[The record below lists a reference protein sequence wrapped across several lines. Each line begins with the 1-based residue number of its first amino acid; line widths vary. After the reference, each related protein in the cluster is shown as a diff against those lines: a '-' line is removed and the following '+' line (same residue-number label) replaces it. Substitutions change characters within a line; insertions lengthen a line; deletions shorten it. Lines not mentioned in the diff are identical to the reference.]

1 MACVR
6 TPRVRCSAKASHT
19 PFLPHL
25 FPCLTPV
32 CGLIPGIAFV
42 VRMTELSKPEEDLQ
56 DPGEAQGPEEVQL
69 LGAEVG
75 EAASASAS
83 SPAVSC
89 SALPQEAL
97 NEMVAN
103 LMKFLL
109 LNYRAKEM
117 TSQAEMLK
125 KVLRDNQEHFS
136 VLFSQA
142 SECLQLVCGA
152 EMKEV
157 DPREHIYI
165 MVPTLGLTCDAMLS
179 SGQSMPKASLLVLV
193 LSLKRR
199 SGEHSANEDVCQEGA
214 LCFGEPR
221 ELLTQVWV
229 QEGYLKYWQMS
240 DNDPACFEFLC
251 GRQACTETSK

>member
-25 FPCLTPV
+25 FPCLTPI

-89 SALPQEAL
+89 S
-97 NEMVAN
+97 V
-103 LMKFLL
+103 F
-109 LNYRAKEM
+109 
-117 TSQAEMLK
+117 
-125 KVLRDNQEHFS
+125 
-136 VLFSQA
+136 
-142 SECLQLVCGA
+142 
-152 EMKEV
+152 
-157 DPREHIYI
+157 
-165 MVPTLGLTCDAMLS
+165 
-179 SGQSMPKASLLVLV
+179 
-193 LSLKRR
+193 
-199 SGEHSANEDVCQEGA
+199 
-214 LCFGEPR
+214 
-221 ELLTQVWV
+221 
-229 QEGYLKYWQMS
+229 
-240 DNDPACFEFLC
+240 
-251 GRQACTETSK
+251 